1 MAGFRAAD
9 SPLDQS
15 RDCLLNVDIY
25 GTVIPSARFMGGK
38 EVELAL
44 DRYRLDNPDLQVDIV
59 NAISEVIAS
68 GSMLL
73 PTLTS
78 GTGPFPKSK
87 GRWCNQPVQAEQ
99 RAAAVALYLAL
110 VADAMLNLLS
120 SRHIIL
126 VEGRF
131 SRIDAFVRALAT
143 LRPGD
148 KIMVAQTGTDV
159 AFGALTLVLPE
170 LKADVK
176 LRAIEAFGTGLD
188 GYKREWS
195 ARITDKF
202 LQ

>member
-1 MAGFRAAD
+1 
-9 SPLDQS
+9 
-15 RDCLLNVDIY
+15 
-25 GTVIPSARFMGGK
+25 
-38 EVELAL
+38 
-44 DRYRLDNPDLQVDIV
+44 
-59 NAISEVIAS
+59 
-68 GSMLL
+68 
-73 PTLTS
+73 
-78 GTGPFPKSK
+78 
-87 GRWCNQPVQAEQ
+87 
-99 RAAAVALYLAL
+99 
-110 VADAMLNLLS
+110 LS